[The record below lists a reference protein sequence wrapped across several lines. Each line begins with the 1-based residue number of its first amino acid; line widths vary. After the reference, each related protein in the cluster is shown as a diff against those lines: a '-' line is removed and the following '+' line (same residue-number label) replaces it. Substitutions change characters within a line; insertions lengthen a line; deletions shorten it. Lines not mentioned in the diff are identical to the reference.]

1 MNDLNSCEDNI
12 LLLGRGFALNV
23 YLPALIKIN
32 CQNILIESSAKKF
45 RNPSQI
51 KNDLKWI
58 DKDEIRNKRFTK
70 IIIAVPPEEQYDLIC
85 KEELWKNSDNL
96 ILEKPIANN
105 YKNAICVINTLIDN
119 KIKYS
124 INYIFRYTKWFHRI
138 CKYLENN
145 INQEEIRIV
154 WKFKSRHIQKK
165 EGSWKNN
172 HIEGGGSIRF
182 YGIHLIA
189 ILSDIGYVEVEK
201 TTILNQSKE
210 KLISWSCELRPTKRL
225 PKLTLYIDSFS
236 NINQFHWYQKD
247 KNILEL
253 ESPFSLEINEYRN
266 DNRIPPTINFL
277 KEKHT
282 NILHLKNICALE
294 LWNKIEQKL

>member
-1 MNDLNSCEDNI
+1 MNDLNFCEDNT

-32 CQNILIESSAKKF
+32 CKNILIDSSAKKY
-45 RNPSQI
+45 RKPSQI
-51 KNDLKWI
+51 KKDLRWI
-58 DKDEIRNKRFTK
+58 DIDNIRNKKFTK

-85 KEELWKNSDNL
+85 KQKLWKNSNNL
-96 ILEKPIANN
+96 ILEKPLANN
-105 YKNAICVINTLIDN
+105 YENAMYIINTLIDN

-124 INYIFRYTKWFHRI
+124 INYIFRYTKWFQRI

-145 INQEEIRIV
+145 INKGEIRIF
-154 WKFKSRHIQKK
+154 WKFKSRHLQKK
-165 EGSWKNN
+165 EESWKNN
-172 HIEGGGSIRF
+172 HLEGGGSIRF

-210 KLISWSCELRPTKRL
+210 RLISWSCELRPTQSL

-236 NINQFHWYQKD
+236 NINQFHWFQKD

-253 ESPFSLEINEYRN
+253 ESPFSLESNQYRN

-277 KEKHT
+277 KETH
-282 NILHLKNICALE
+282 NDILHLKNMYALE